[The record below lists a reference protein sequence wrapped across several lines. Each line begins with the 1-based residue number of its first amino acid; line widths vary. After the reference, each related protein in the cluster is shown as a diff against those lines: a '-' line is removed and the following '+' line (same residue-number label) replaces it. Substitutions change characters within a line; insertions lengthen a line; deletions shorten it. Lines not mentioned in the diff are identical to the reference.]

1 MKHRILFLT
10 SHPMSVVAFMLPHIS
25 VLKGLLAVQVM
36 ANTTDSTLLQQRGV
50 DVAIEP
56 VPVVRAI
63 APWTD
68 IKALW
73 ILYWRFRRGGL
84 SAVHTI
90 TPKAGL
96 IGMAAAWLVRIPV
109 RVHSF
114 TGQVWVTRRGPM
126 RWLLKAA
133 DKCIAFMATDVLVDS
148 PSQRAFL
155 IEQGVVSAEHSAVL
169 GAGSICGVNTQ
180 RFCPS
185 ASARKAVRSELST
198 SPNALVCLYLGRLN
212 HDKGVLDLAAA
223 FAKVALT
230 YPQAELWVVGPDEA
244 NWFEQMQVLLGDA
257 THQVKRVGF
266 TPEPERFMQAADL
279 FCLPSYREGFGS
291 SVIEAAACGVPALAS
306 RIYGLTD
313 AVAEGLTGWMH
324 EAGNVQDLAHQLN
337 TLLANPAELAA
348 KGQAARQYAETVFAE
363 EAITGAMLQFYKKRL
378 YETPF

>member
-1 MKHRILFLT
+1 
-10 SHPMSVVAFMLPHIS
+10 MSMVSFMRPHIS
-25 VLKGLLAVQVM
+25 VLNGLLDVRVM

-56 VPVVRAI
+56 VPLVRAI
-63 APWTD
+63 APLAD

-148 PSQRAFL
+148 PSQLAFL
-155 IEQGVVSAEHSAVL
+155 IQQGVVRADHSAVL

-185 ASARKAVRSELST
+185 GSARKAVRSEMSS

-212 HDKGVLDLAAA
+212 HDKGVLDLATA
-223 FAKVALT
+223 FAKVSLT

-266 TPEPERFMQAADL
+266 TLEPERFMQAADL

-291 SVIEAAACGVPALAS
+291 SVIEAAACGVPALTS

-313 AVAEGLTGWMH
+313 AVAEGLTGWMY
-324 EAGNVQDLAHQLN
+324 EAGNVQDLAQLLN
-337 TLLANPAELAA
+337 SLFANPAELAT
-348 KGQAARQYAETVFAE
+348 KGQAARHYAENLFAE
-363 EAITGAMLQFYKKRL
+363 EAITGAMLQFYKERFH
-378 YETPF
+378 ETSY